1 MKNKNYT
8 TNSTSNQDNSFTD
21 FSIREELDKYFFYW
35 RWFIVSAL
43 VCLVVAFLYL
53 RYATPIYSASTTIL
67 VKDEKKGGLASEFSG
82 LSEIGLLGKA
92 KSNVDNE
99 IEILKSRTLIEKT
112 IKELRLNYIYIK
124 EGIVKAPEIYNG
136 SEIIIDFTS
145 NVSEELTKVKK
156 FKIEG
161 VSNTQFK
168 LIDGLDKELGNYSY
182 NQTIS
187 LADGK
192 LTVIK
197 NPRSNS
203 KTSYKDFSILC
214 QIYPVH
220 QVVSKYTKGLGV
232 NLVGKNTSVL
242 VLSFQ
247 DAVPQRAEDFLDAL
261 VTIYNNEA
269 IADKNLVS
277 EKTRAFIAQRLQL
290 ITDELTVVEKDV
302 ESFKKSNKL
311 TDIPSEAEM
320 YLENSSLYE
329 KSIIDTQI
337 QQNVVSSIINF
348 FKKSNTTDLIPS
360 NLITGE
366 SEANSLIAQYNK
378 LVLERNKAAKGA
390 TDLNPI
396 VVNLDQQIKSL
407 KANVS
412 QSLQRLQS
420 NLEIKRNNLN
430 NQDNMLAGKK
440 RAVPTLE
447 RQFRV
452 IDRQQRVKEE
462 LYLYLLQKREE
473 TALSLAATE
482 NNAKVIDAARASV
495 TPVSPKK
502 MMILLIAVIIG
513 LLIPFVVIYL
523 NDLLNTKIKTRL
535 ELDKRLQIPFLGDI
549 PRSES
554 HEEMMNTNSRSSS
567 AEAIRI
573 VRTNLE
579 FMLSKVAPGRAK
591 TVFVTSTIPGEG
603 KTFVS
608 VNVAGTIA
616 LSGKKVLLVGLD
628 VRNPKLAEYLPINP
642 KGVTNYLSGKEN
654 NLKDLITPLK
664 NYKNFDVLSSG
675 IIPPNPVELLMDDR
689 ITKMFDELKSL
700 YDYIIVDTAPV
711 SLVTDTI
718 LVANNADAFIY
729 VVRANYLDRRMLRVP
744 EMFYNEKKL
753 PNMSMVLNDTKLTN
767 KGYGYGYGYG
777 YGNEQETKKPWY
789 KSLFGI

>member
-1 MKNKNYT
+1 MEKNNYHT
-8 TNSTSNQDNSFTD
+8 DSISNQDSFSPD
-21 FSIREELDKYFFYW
+21 FNIREELDKYLFYW
-35 RWFIVSAL
+35 RWFIVSVIIAL
-43 VCLVVAFLYL
+43 VLGFVYL
-53 RYATPIYSASTTIL
+53 RYSTPIYSATTKIL
-67 VKDEKKGGLASEFSG
+67 VKDEKKGGLASEFSE

-112 IKELRLNYIYIK
+112 VKELRLNYIYIR
-124 EGIVKAPEIYNG
+124 EGIVKTGEVYKD
-136 SEIIIDFTS
+136 SDVIIDFTS
-145 NVSEELTKVKK
+145 SLSYDKVKTK
-156 FKIEG
+156 KIKIEG
-161 VSNTQFK
+161 VSSSKFNLFAS
-168 LIDGLDKELGNYSY
+168 DDKKIGTYNY

-187 LADGK
+187 LSDGK
-192 LTVIK
+192 LTVVK
-197 NPRSNS
+197 NPRVNS
-203 KTSYKDFSILC
+203 KTNFSEFSIVC
-214 QIYPVH
+214 IVYPV
-220 QVVSKYTKGLGV
+220 QKITPKYTNELGV
-232 NLVGKNTSVL
+232 SLVGKNTSVL
-242 VLSFQ
+242 ELTYK
-247 DAVPQRAEDFLDAL
+247 DAVPKRAEDFLNAL
-261 VTIYNNEA
+261 VAIYNNEA
-269 IADKNLVS
+269 IADKSLIS
-277 EKTRAFIAQRLQL
+277 EKTSNFIAKRLQL

-302 ESFKKSNKL
+302 ESFKKSNNL

-320 YLENSSLYE
+320 YLENSSMYE

-337 QQNVVSSIINF
+337 QQNVVASIINF
-348 FKKSNTTDLIPS
+348 FKKSDTSDLIPA

-366 SEANSLIAQYNK
+366 SEANNLIEQYNR
-378 LVLERNKAAKGA
+378 LVLERNKVSKGA

-396 VVNLDQQIKSL
+396 VANLDQQIRSL
-407 KANVS
+407 KVNVS

-420 NLEIKRNNLN
+420 NLEIKRRNLN
-430 NQDNMLAGKK
+430 NQDNLISGKK
-440 RAVPTLE
+440 KEVPRLE

-452 IDRQQRVKEE
+452 IDRQQKVKEE

-473 TALSLAATE
+473 TALTLAATE
-482 NNAKVIDAARASV
+482 NNAKVIDAAKASDL
-495 TPVSPKK
+495 PVSPKK
-502 MMILLIAVIIG
+502 TMILFLSMIIG
-513 LLIPFVVIYL
+513 LLIPFAIIYL

-579 FMLSKVAPGRAK
+579 FMLSKVASGRAK

-654 NLKDLITPLK
+654 SLKELITPLK

>member
-1 MKNKNYT
+1 MPN
-8 TNSTSNQDNSFTD
+8 
-21 FSIREELDKYFFYW
+21 R
-35 RWFIVSAL
+35 
-43 VCLVVAFLYL
+43 L
-53 RYATPIYSASTTIL
+53 R
-67 VKDEKKGGLASEFSG
+67 
-82 LSEIGLLGKA
+82 
-92 KSNVDNE
+92 
-99 IEILKSRTLIEKT
+99 
-112 IKELRLNYIYIK
+112 
-124 EGIVKAPEIYNG
+124 
-136 SEIIIDFTS
+136 
-145 NVSEELTKVKK
+145 
-156 FKIEG
+156 
-161 VSNTQFK
+161 
-168 LIDGLDKELGNYSY
+168 
-182 NQTIS
+182 
-187 LADGK
+187 
-192 LTVIK
+192 
-197 NPRSNS
+197 
-203 KTSYKDFSILC
+203 
-214 QIYPVH
+214 
-220 QVVSKYTKGLGV
+220 
-232 NLVGKNTSVL
+232 
-242 VLSFQ
+242 
-247 DAVPQRAEDFLDAL
+247 
-261 VTIYNNEA
+261 
-269 IADKNLVS
+269 
-277 EKTRAFIAQRLQL
+277 L
-290 ITDELTVVEKDV
+290 ITDELTEVEKDV
-302 ESFKKSNKL
+302 ESFKKTNNL

-320 YLENSSLYE
+320 YLESSSVYE

-378 LVLERNKAAKGA
+378 LVLERNRASKGA

-420 NLEIKRNNLN
+420 NLEIKRRNLN
-430 NQDNMLAGKK
+430 NQDNMLSGKK

-447 RQFRV
+447 REFRV
-452 IDRQQRVKEE
+452 IDRQQKVKEE

-482 NNAKVIDAARASV
+482 NNAKVIDAAKASV
-495 TPVSPKK
+495 APVSPKK
-502 MMILLIAVIIG
+502 MIIFLIALVIG

-554 HEEMMNTNSRSSS
+554 HEEMMNNNSRSSS

-579 FMLSKVAPGRAK
+579 FMLSKVAPGKAK
-591 TVFVTSTIPGEG
+591 TIFVTSTIPGEG

-642 KGVTNYLSGKEN
+642 KGVTNYLSGKEDS
-654 NLKDLITPLK
+654 LDSLITPLK

-689 ITKMFDELKSL
+689 IIKMFDELKL
-700 YDYIIVDTAPV
+700 RYDYIIVDTAPV

-729 VVRANYLDRRMLRVP
+729 VVRANYLDRRMLRIP

-777 YGNEQETKKPWY
+777 YGNEQQTKKPWY
-789 KSLFGI
+789 KNLFGI

>member
-43 VCLVVAFLYL
+43 ACLVVAFLYL

-112 IKELRLNYIYIK
+112 VKELRLNYIYIK

-247 DAVPQRAEDFLDAL
+247 DAVPQRAEDFLNAL

-482 NNAKVIDAARASV
+482 NNAKVIDAAKASV

-502 MMILLIAVIIG
+502 MIIFLIALVIG
-513 LLIPFVVIYL
+513 LLIPFIIIYL

-579 FMLSKVAPGRAK
+579 FMLSKVTPGRAK

>member
-1 MKNKNYT
+1 M
-8 TNSTSNQDNSFTD
+8 
-21 FSIREELDKYFFYW
+21 
-35 RWFIVSAL
+35 
-43 VCLVVAFLYL
+43 
-53 RYATPIYSASTTIL
+53 
-67 VKDEKKGGLASEFSG
+67 
-82 LSEIGLLGKA
+82 
-92 KSNVDNE
+92 
-99 IEILKSRTLIEKT
+99 
-112 IKELRLNYIYIK
+112 
-124 EGIVKAPEIYNG
+124 
-136 SEIIIDFTS
+136 
-145 NVSEELTKVKK
+145 
-156 FKIEG
+156 
-161 VSNTQFK
+161 
-168 LIDGLDKELGNYSY
+168 
-182 NQTIS
+182 
-187 LADGK
+187 
-192 LTVIK
+192 
-197 NPRSNS
+197 
-203 KTSYKDFSILC
+203 
-214 QIYPVH
+214 
-220 QVVSKYTKGLGV
+220 
-232 NLVGKNTSVL
+232 
-242 VLSFQ
+242 
-247 DAVPQRAEDFLDAL
+247 
-261 VTIYNNEA
+261 
-269 IADKNLVS
+269 
-277 EKTRAFIAQRLQL
+277 
-290 ITDELTVVEKDV
+290 
-302 ESFKKSNKL
+302 
-311 TDIPSEAEM
+311 
-320 YLENSSLYE
+320 
-329 KSIIDTQI
+329 
-337 QQNVVSSIINF
+337 
-348 FKKSNTTDLIPS
+348 
-360 NLITGE
+360 
-366 SEANSLIAQYNK
+366 
-378 LVLERNKAAKGA
+378 
-390 TDLNPI
+390 
-396 VVNLDQQIKSL
+396 
-407 KANVS
+407 S

>member
-43 VCLVVAFLYL
+43 ACLVVAFLYL

-654 NLKDLITPLK
+654 SLQELITPLK

>member
-1 MKNKNYT
+1 MENKNYT
-8 TNSTSNQDNSFTD
+8 TDSTSSQDGNFAD
-21 FSIREELDKYFFYW
+21 FNIREELDKYLFYW
-35 RWFIVSAL
+35 RWFVVSAV
-43 VCLVVAFLYL
+43 VCLVAAFLYL

-67 VKDEKKGGLASEFSG
+67 VKDDKKGGLASEFSG

-112 IKELRLNYIYIK
+112 IKELRLNYVYIK
-124 EGIVKAPEIYNG
+124 EGIVKTGEAYKD
-136 SEIIIDFTS
+136 SDVIIDFNSSLPEDET
-145 NVSEELTKVKK
+145 EIKK
-156 FKIEG
+156 IKIEG
-161 VSNTQFK
+161 ISSTKFNLFGS
-168 LIDGLDKELGNYSY
+168 DDKSIGTFSY
-182 NQTIS
+182 NQTIP
-187 LADGK
+187 LKDGK
-192 LTVIK
+192 LTVVR
-197 NPRSNS
+197 NPKVLS
-203 KTSYKDFSILC
+203 KTNSNEFSIIC
-214 QIYPVH
+214 IVYPVH
-220 QVVSKYTKGLGV
+220 KISPKYTNVLGV
-232 NLVGKNTSVL
+232 SLVGKNTSVL
-242 VLSFQ
+242 QLSCQ
-247 DAVPQRAEDFLDAL
+247 DAVPERAEDFLDAL

-269 IADKNLVS
+269 ISDKNLVS
-277 EKTRAFIAQRLQL
+277 EKTSNFIAKRLQL

-302 ESFKKSNKL
+302 EAFKKSNNL

-378 LVLERNKAAKGA
+378 LVLERNKASKGA

-396 VVNLDQQIKSL
+396 VANLDQQIKSL

-420 NLEIKRNNLN
+420 NLEIKRRSLN
-430 NQDNMLAGKK
+430 NQDNMLSGKK

-473 TALSLAATE
+473 TSLSLAATE
-482 NNAKVIDAARASV
+482 NNAKVIDAAKASV

-502 MMILLIAVIIG
+502 MIIFLIALVIG
-513 LLIPFVVIYL
+513 LLIPFIIIYL

-579 FMLSKVAPGRAK
+579 FMLSKVVPGKAK

-628 VRNPKLAEYLPINP
+628 IRNPKLAEYLPINP
-642 KGVTNYLSGKEN
+642 KGVTNYLSGKEDS
-654 NLKDLITPLK
+654 LDSLITPLK

-689 ITKMFDELKSL
+689 ITKMFDELKSR

-777 YGNEQETKKPWY
+777 YGNEQQNKKPWY
-789 KSLFGI
+789 KTLLGI

>member
-1 MKNKNYT
+1 MENKNYT
-8 TNSTSNQDNSFTD
+8 TNSTSNLDSSFTD
-21 FSIREELDKYFFYW
+21 FNIREELDKYLFYW
-35 RWFIVSAL
+35 RWFIVSVVA
-43 VCLVVAFLYL
+43 CLVAAFLYL

-67 VKDEKKGGLASEFSG
+67 VKDDKKGGLASEFSG

-99 IEILKSRTLIEKT
+99 VEILKSRTLIEKVV
-112 IKELRLNYIYIK
+112 KELRLNYIYIK
-124 EGIVKAPEIYNG
+124 EGLVKAPEIYNG
-136 SEIIIDFTS
+136 SEVIIDYTS
-145 NVSEELTKVKK
+145 NLPEEQTKVKK

-168 LIDGLDKELGNYSY
+168 LIDGLEKDRGTYSY

-192 LTVIK
+192 LTVVK
-197 NPRSNS
+197 NPRFDRKASD
-203 KTSYKDFSILC
+203 KDFSIVC
-214 QIYPVH
+214 AVYPVH
-220 QVVSKYTKGLGV
+220 QVVSKYTNGLGV

-242 VLSFQ
+242 QLSFQ
-247 DAVPQRAEDFLDAL
+247 DAVPERAEDFLDAL

-277 EKTRAFIAQRLQL
+277 EKTSDFIAKRLQL

-302 ESFKKSNKL
+302 ESFKKSNNL
-311 TDIPSEAEM
+311 TDIPAEAEM

-348 FKKSNTTDLIPS
+348 FKRSNTTDLIPS

-366 SEANSLIAQYNK
+366 SEANSLITQYNK

-420 NLEIKRNNLN
+420 NLEIKRRSLN
-430 NQDNMLAGKK
+430 NQDNMLSGKK

-447 RQFRV
+447 RKFRV

-473 TALSLAATE
+473 TSLSLAATE
-482 NNAKVIDAARASV
+482 NNAKVIDAAKASV

-502 MMILLIAVIIG
+502 MIIFLIALVIG
-513 LLIPFVVIYL
+513 LVIPFVFIYL

-579 FMLSKVAPGRAK
+579 FMLSKVVPGKAK

-642 KGVTNYLSGKEN
+642 KGVTNYLSGKEDS
-654 NLKDLITPLK
+654 LDSLITPLK

-700 YDYIIVDTAPV
+700 YDYIIVDTSPV

-789 KSLFGI
+789 KTLLGI

>member
-43 VCLVVAFLYL
+43 ACLVVAFLYL

-112 IKELRLNYIYIK
+112 VKELRLNYIYIK

-247 DAVPQRAEDFLDAL
+247 DAVPQRAEDFLNAL

-337 QQNVVSSIINF
+337 QQNVGSSIINF

-482 NNAKVIDAARASV
+482 NNAKVIDAAKASV

-502 MMILLIAVIIG
+502 MIIFLIALVIG
-513 LLIPFVVIYL
+513 LLIPFIIIYL

-579 FMLSKVAPGRAK
+579 FMLSKVASGRAK

>member
-1 MKNKNYT
+1 MENKNYT
-8 TNSTSNQDNSFTD
+8 TNSSSNLDSSFAD

-35 RWFIVSAL
+35 RWFVVSVVA
-43 VCLVVAFLYL
+43 CLVAAFLYL

-67 VKDEKKGGLASEFSG
+67 VKDDKKGGLASEFSG

-99 IEILKSRTLIEKT
+99 VEILKSRTLIEKAV
-112 IKELRLNYIYIK
+112 KELRLNYIYIK
-124 EGIVKAPEIYNG
+124 EGLVKAPEIYNG
-136 SEIIIDFTS
+136 SEVIIDYTS
-145 NVSEELTKVKK
+145 NLPEERTKVKK

-168 LIDGLDKELGNYSY
+168 LIDGLDKERGTYNY
-182 NQTIS
+182 NQTIP
-187 LADGK
+187 LTDGK
-192 LTVIK
+192 LTVVK
-197 NPRSNS
+197 NPRFDH
-203 KTSYKDFSILC
+203 KVSYKDFSIVC
-214 QIYPVH
+214 AVYPVH
-220 QVVSKYTKGLGV
+220 QVVSKYTNGLGV

-242 VLSFQ
+242 QLSFQ
-247 DAVPQRAEDFLDAL
+247 DAVPERAEDFLDAL

-277 EKTRAFIAQRLQL
+277 EKTSDFIAKRLQL

-302 ESFKKSNKL
+302 ESFKKSNNL

-366 SEANSLIAQYNK
+366 SEANSLITQYNK

-420 NLEIKRNNLN
+420 NLEIKRRSLN
-430 NQDNMLAGKK
+430 NQDNMLSGKK

-447 RQFRV
+447 RKFRV

-473 TALSLAATE
+473 TSLSLAATE
-482 NNAKVIDAARASV
+482 NNAKVIDAAKASV

-502 MMILLIAVIIG
+502 MIIFLIALVIG
-513 LLIPFVVIYL
+513 LVIPFVLIYL

-579 FMLSKVAPGRAK
+579 FMLSKVVPGKAK

-628 VRNPKLAEYLPINP
+628 IRNPKLAEYWPINP

-654 NLKDLITPLK
+654 NLKELITPLK

-789 KSLFGI
+789 KTLLGI

>member
-1 MKNKNYT
+1 MEKNNYHT
-8 TNSTSNQDNSFTD
+8 DSTSNQDSFSPD
-21 FSIREELDKYFFYW
+21 FNIREELDKYLFYW

-43 VCLVVAFLYL
+43 ACLVVAFLYL
-53 RYATPIYSASTTIL
+53 RYATPVYSASTTIL
-67 VKDEKKGGLASEFSG
+67 VKDDKKGGLASEFSG

-513 LLIPFVVIYL
+513 LLIPFAIIYL

-579 FMLSKVAPGRAK
+579 FMLSKVVPGKAK

-777 YGNEQETKKPWY
+777 YGNEQQNKKPWY
-789 KSLFGI
+789 KTLFGI

>member
-43 VCLVVAFLYL
+43 ACLVVAFLYL